1 MAMSPGTSPRR
12 RPPVHGG
19 RSHPDSTSRRT
30 KRRLESPPTPAG
42 NGTGVARGA
51 AVRFI
56 YENDRGFLW
65 YDADGTGKARAFIP
79 VILFIGIPALNAAD
93 IPITA

>member
-1 MAMSPGTSPRR
+1 MP
-12 RPPVHGG
+12 
-19 RSHPDSTSRRT
+19 
-30 KRRLESPPTPAG
+30 RLESLPTPAG

-65 YDADGTGKARAFIP
+65 YDVDGTGKARAPNP
-79 VILFIGIPALNAAD
+79 VVQSIGIPALNAAD